1 MKLAYACM
9 KGCSIIKSLKMDL
22 NETLLANMEADII
35 YTGTKLSSR
44 LSNIKDPTPSKE
56 QHDLIYRSL
65 SFNCNVDHM

>member
-1 MKLAYACM
+1 
-9 KGCSIIKSLKMDL
+9 MDL
-22 NETLLANMEADII
+22 SETLPANMEADII

-44 LSNIKDPTPSKE
+44 LSNINDSTPFKE

>member
-1 MKLAYACM
+1 
-9 KGCSIIKSLKMDL
+9 MDL

-44 LSNIKDPTPSKE
+44 LSDIKDPTPSKE